1 MTTIVAISGSL
12 RAHSSNAAL
21 LRAAASVAP
30 AGVEFVF
37 YDGMGELPHFN
48 PDLDAEGSTPPEPV
62 RRLRELLIS
71 ADAILISSPEYA
83 HGVPGSFKNLLD
95 WLVST
100 GELVGKPVALL
111 NAAPVGCEY
120 AQSAILETLRTM
132 NWNVVAE
139 ACCVRPFVKRRGAL
153 DAAALDTLRHLVRT
167 LVTGGNHDMEVL
179 FAPAL
184 VAHEL
189 QSMTVRIGETTVT
202 FSDVDLNSWLAN
214 TLEAI
219 DASDRERVIAAKR
232 SLASSIA
239 ASLAPVA
246 GDDETAR
253 AVAVTALEAALLEK
267 LTMATNAVVVVS
279 GEPPSARIVESD
291 TPVRVV
297 PRPPTIISQTAEP
310 SKRPH
315 DDPSVLA
322 LWDYSFTYDS
332 PDEPSDVVNARVEL
346 AGALKESDGFVDER
360 LFRALARFQFTRPE
374 VDDETFE
381 EIAAAYAA
389 RQQEQNVAAE
399 QHENVTSAEGL
410 NILETRSAQA
420 FVQVVRNAESAAFRL
435 VSRPATATMPAPLLI
450 HRSFDLAT
458 LSATSLDGYLDA
470 FFRALVGDA
479 QVTVRIA
486 CAYRYDE
493 VQVPVILLPERK
505 LEEGWVGAFA
515 EAIKAWYASQRPPAG
530 VLTFDVT
537 VSDGGVSLI
546 EIRDLYIESGR
557 LIQSAGEAAGAPLRT
572 ETTLPRS

>member
-12 RAHSSNAAL
+12 RAHSSNAAM

-30 AGVEFVF
+30 RGVEFVF

-62 RRLRELLIS
+62 RRLRELLIG
-71 ADAILISSPEYA
+71 ADAIVISSPEYA

-111 NAAPVGCEY
+111 NAAPAGCEY

-153 DAAALDTLRHLVRT
+153 DAAALETLRHLVGT
-167 LVTGGNHDMEVL
+167 LVNGGNHDMEVL

-184 VAHEL
+184 VAHEV
-189 QSMTVRIGETTVT
+189 QSMTAEIGEATVT
-202 FSDVDLNSWLAN
+202 FTDVDLNIWFAHA
-214 TLEAI
+214 LEAI

-232 SLASSIA
+232 SLASSVV
-239 ASLAPVA
+239 ASLAPVG
-246 GDDETAR
+246 GDDDDAR
-253 AVAVTALEAALLEK
+253 AVAAAALEAALLEK
-267 LTMATNAVVVVS
+267 LSTATNAIVAVG

-291 TPVRVV
+291 APLRVL
-297 PRPPTIISQTAEP
+297 PRPPVIVSQTAGP

-315 DDPSVLA
+315 DDPSVFA

-332 PDEPSDVVNARVEL
+332 PDDPSDIIIARVDL
-346 AGALKESDGFVDER
+346 GSAPKPSRGVNDNR
-360 LFRALARFQFTRPE
+360 LFRALARFETTRPD

-389 RQQEQNVAAE
+389 RQQTEAVATEQE
-399 QHENVTSAEGL
+399 LHVTSAEGM
-410 NILETRSAQA
+410 NIFETRSAQA
-420 FVQVVRNAESAAFRL
+420 FAQVVRNAESAAFRL
-435 VSRPATATMPAPLLI
+435 VSRPVTATMSAPRLT
-450 HRSFDLAT
+450 HHSFDLAT

-470 FFRALVGDA
+470 FFRALLGQAKVI
-479 QVTVRIA
+479 VRIA
-486 CAYRYDE
+486 CAYRYDGA
-493 VQVPVILLPERK
+493 QVPVALMAETQVA
-505 LEEGWVGAFA
+505 EGWTSQLA
-515 EAIKAWYASQRPPAG
+515 EVITEWYSSQQPAAG
-530 VLTFDVT
+530 TFTFDVT
-537 VSDGGVSLI
+537 VSDDGVALI
-546 EIRDLYIESGR
+546 DIHDLHIASDR
-557 LIQSAGEAAGAPLRT
+557 VM
-572 ETTLPRS
+572 